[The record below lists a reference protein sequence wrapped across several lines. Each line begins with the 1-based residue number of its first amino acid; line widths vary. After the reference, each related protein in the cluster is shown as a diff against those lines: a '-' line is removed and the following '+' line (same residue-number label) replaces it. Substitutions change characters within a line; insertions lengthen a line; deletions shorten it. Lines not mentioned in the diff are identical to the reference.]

1 MPPENIGNPECK
13 SDDHLTVT
21 KIIKH
26 YKNHPSIERINKICT
41 KKENFNISTATA
53 EKINKIIREL
63 DPKKATAL
71 YKIPPK
77 VVEMSAN
84 AIDSH

>member
-1 MPPENIGNPECK
+1 MI
-13 SDDHLTVT
+13 
-21 KIIKH
+21 
-26 YKNHPSIERINKICT
+26 
-41 KKENFNISTATA
+41 ISTATA
-53 EKINKIIREL
+53 EKINKIIKEL
-63 DPKKATAL
+63 DPKKATGL